1 MTRLSSFCGFSRSFI
16 MPSVSYLI
24 EKKRV
29 EAEERETILHV
40 SLRSGI
46 SHAHA
51 CGGNA
56 RCSTCRV
63 LIVEGVEHCA
73 PRNEKEQALAERL
86 HFTPDIR
93 LACQTTISDD
103 VKVRRL
109 VIDEEDLQLAN
120 QLTRGA
126 VLSAVGEEKKLAVL
140 FSDIRGFTPFAE
152 ALPPYDVVHV
162 LNRYF
167 HQIGRVITS
176 FGGNIDNYA
185 GDGLMALFGMNDSV
199 EAPLQAVKA
208 GLGMLEAVGR
218 LRPYLE
224 NIYAKSF
231 QIGIGVHYGEVVV
244 GEIGAEN
251 LKRVTAIGDA
261 VNLASRI
268 ESANKQAGTRLLISE
283 ETYNEV
289 KGRVN
294 VGRTIRIS
302 LPGKSGEYTLY
313 EVAGL
318 L

>member
-1 MTRLSSFCGFSRSFI
+1 
-16 MPSVSYLI
+16 MPNVDYVI
-24 EKKRV
+24 ENKEV
-29 EAEERETILHV
+29 AAESDEAILHV

-46 SHAHA
+46 AHAHA

-63 LIVEGVEHCA
+63 LIVEGVDRCA
-73 PRNEKEQALAERL
+73 PRNEKEQALAKRL

-93 LACQTTISDD
+93 LACQTTINGD
-103 VKVRRL
+103 VKIRRL
-109 VIDEEDLQLAN
+109 VLDEEDLQLTN
-120 QLTRGA
+120 QLSRGA

-167 HQIGRVITS
+167 HQMGREITR
-176 FGGNIDNYA
+176 FGGCIDNYA
-185 GDGLMALFGMNDSV
+185 GDGLMALFGLDDPT

-208 GLGMLEAVGR
+208 GLAMLEAMER
-218 LRPYLE
+218 FRPYLE
-224 NIYAKSF
+224 TIYSKSF
-231 QIGIGVHYGEVVV
+231 QIGIGIHYGEVVV
-244 GEIGAEN
+244 GEIGAED

-268 ESANKQAGTRLLISE
+268 EAANKQTGTRLLISE
-283 ETYNEV
+283 ETYDEV
-289 KGRVN
+289 KHRVS
-294 VGRTIRIS
+294 VGRTIRIA

-313 EVAGL
+313 ELTAVH
-318 L
+318 